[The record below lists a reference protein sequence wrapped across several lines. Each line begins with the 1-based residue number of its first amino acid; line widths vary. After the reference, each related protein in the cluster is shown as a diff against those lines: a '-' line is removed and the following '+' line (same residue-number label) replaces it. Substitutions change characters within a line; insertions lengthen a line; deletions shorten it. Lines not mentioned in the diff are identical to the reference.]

1 MTNKNVAYERAM
13 MQVDEL
19 QNYIESLDSMPRILQ
34 KNLVTELD
42 LIVVDLV
49 QFKPSMEY
57 ALNQSSTTVEQTN
70 EDLK

>member
-57 ALNQSSTTVEQTN
+57 ALNQSSTVVEQTN

>member
-57 ALNQSSTTVEQTN
+57 GN
-70 EDLK
+70 E

>member
-1 MTNKNVAYERAM
+1 MTNVRHERAM
-13 MQVDEL
+13 MWVDEL

-49 QFKPSMEY
+49 QFKPS
-57 ALNQSSTTVEQTN
+57 VESGD
-70 EDLK
+70 E

>member
-1 MTNKNVAYERAM
+1 MTNVRHERAM
-13 MQVDEL
+13 MWVDEL

-49 QFKPSMEY
+49 QFKPSVESDDE
-57 ALNQSSTTVEQTN
+57 SSI
-70 EDLK
+70 

>member
-1 MTNKNVAYERAM
+1 MTNVKHARAM
-13 MQVDEL
+13 LWVDEL

-49 QFKPSMEY
+49 QFKPS
-57 ALNQSSTTVEQTN
+57 VESN
-70 EDLK
+70 DE

>member
-1 MTNKNVAYERAM
+1 MTNKNVAHERAM

-57 ALNQSSTTVEQTN
+57 GN
-70 EDLK
+70 DK